1 MKPLFFLACLLEKV
15 LTSRGLLLALSE
27 TRNVLAGATVWL
39 LAGTGLTLAIALLRG
54 LRREVRALVLAL
66 RS

>member
-1 MKPLFFLACLLEKV
+1 M
-15 LTSRGLLLALSE
+15 LTSRGLLLALNE